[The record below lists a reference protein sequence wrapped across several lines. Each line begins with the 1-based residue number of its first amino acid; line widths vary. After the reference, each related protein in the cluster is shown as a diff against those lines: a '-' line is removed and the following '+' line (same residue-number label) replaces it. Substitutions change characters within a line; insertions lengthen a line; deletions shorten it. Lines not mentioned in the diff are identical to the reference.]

1 MTSDMKLGT
10 IFGDKPFKLGKDTYY
25 LTPVGRR

>member
-10 IFGDKPFKLGKDTYY
+10 IFGDKPFKLGKDTYF